1 MTTERIYKMDYSV
14 LADLLFPNVTETVD
28 DIEKRYPP
36 RDLPEGARVMRI
48 APSPTGYLH
57 IGALYQ
63 AMANER
69 SAHLSGG
76 KFYFRI
82 EDTDSK
88 REVQGAAEL
97 FITMFGKYGIKFDEG
112 AVIDGDNGD
121 YGPYRQSQRTEIYQT
136 FAKKLVQD
144 GRAYPCFCTDEELDA
159 IRKQQ
164 EEDGA
169 NPGYYGKYAKW
180 RDASI
185 EDIET
190 ALKEGK
196 PYVIR
201 LRSIGDASKRVK
213 VKDAIKGE
221 LEFPQNDQDFV
232 ILKSNGTPPYH
243 FAHAVDDHLMHTTH
257 VMRGEE
263 WVATL
268 PWHVELFDALGFK
281 RPVYCHTATLM
292 KLDGESK
299 RKISKRKDP
308 EADLAFYIKEGY
320 PKDGLL
326 EYVMTLLN
334 SNFEDWRRANP
345 LASMNDFQ
353 FSFKKMSVSGA
364 LFDIQKLYDVSKN
377 VIAKM
382 DADTVTQLVSEWAG
396 EFDPDFAA
404 KIDADRDYARQIF
417 AIGRGGAKPRKDFGL
432 WKEAKGYMGFFYDE
446 YFAVEDEIDEKFDRA
461 DVSAILRDF
470 AEAYSPELD
479 SDAWFAEVK
488 RIAEAHGFCPDMK
501 EYKKNPDAYKGS
513 VGDVSMFL
521 RIAIAGKRTSP
532 DLCAVMGILGEE
544 RSRARLLSFADSL

>member
-1 MTTERIYKMDYSV
+1 MNKLDHNYLAELLYPHIKTTPEDMEQK
-14 LADLLFPNVTETVD
+14 
-28 DIEKRYPP
+28 YPA

-97 FITMFGKYGIKFDEG
+97 FITMFGKYGIQFDEG
-112 AVIDGDNGD
+112 AVIDGDNGN

-144 GRAYPCFCTDEELDA
+144 GRAYPCFCTDEELEA
-159 IRKQQ
+159 IHKQQ
-164 EEDGA
+164 EEEGA

-185 EDIET
+185 EDIEA

-201 LRSIGDASKRVK
+201 LKSLGDASRHVK
-213 VKDAIKGE
+213 VTDAIKGE
-221 LEFPQNDQDFV
+221 LEFPQNEQDFV

-263 WVATL
+263 WLATL

-292 KLDGESK
+292 KLDGGSK

-345 LASMNDFQ
+345 TASMNDFQ

-364 LFDIQKLYDVSKN
+364 LFDIQKLYDVCKDVIFRMTAEEVYEN
-377 VIAKM
+377 VTAWAK
-382 DADTVTQLVSEWAG
+382 DNDPEFYELLVADKA
-396 EFDPDFAA
+396 
-404 KIDADRDYARQIF
+404 YAVEILG
-417 AIGRGGAKPRKDFGL
+417 IGRGGKKPRKDFGL
-432 WKEAKGYMGFFYDE
+432 WSEVKDYMGFFYDALFSGKGDYPE
-446 YFAVEDEIDEKFDRA
+446 NLDKTEIKKILEKYLDIFDENDEQNVWFDRLKALA
-461 DVSAILRDF
+461 DSEGYA
-470 AEAYSPELD
+470 S
-479 SDAWFAEVK
+479 
-488 RIAEAHGFCPDMK
+488 DMK
-501 EYKKNPDAYKGS
+501 AYKQDPSAFKGS
-513 VGDVSMFL
+513 VADIAMML
-521 RIAIAGKRTSP
+521 RVAVTGKQVSP
-532 DLCAVMGILGEE
+532 DTYCVMKILGKE
-544 RSRARLLSFADSL
+544 RVLSRISSAAAEL

>member
-1 MTTERIYKMDYSV
+1 MDYNV
-14 LADLLFPNVTETVD
+14 LADLLFPNVTATPE
-28 DIEKRYPP
+28 EMEERYPA

-88 REVQGAAEL
+88 REVEGAAEL

-144 GRAYPCFCTDEELDA
+144 GRAYPCFCTDEELEA
-159 IRKQQ
+159 IHKQQ

-185 EDIET
+185 EDIEA

-201 LRSIGDASKRVK
+201 LKSLGDASKRVK
-213 VKDAIKGE
+213 VTDAIKGE
-221 LEFPQNDQDFV
+221 LEFPQNEQDFV

-292 KLDGESK
+292 KLDGGSK

-334 SNFEDWRRANP
+334 SNFEEWRRANP
-345 LASMNDFQ
+345 SASMNDFQ

-382 DADTVTQLVSEWAG
+382 DAEKVTKLVTEWA
-396 EFDPDFAA
+396 EENDPDFAA
-404 KIDADRDYARQIF
+404 KLNSDTEYATKIF
-417 AIGRGGAKPRKDFGL
+417 AIGRGGAKPRKDLGL
-432 WKEAKGYMGFFYDE
+432 WKEAKAYMGFFYDE
-446 YFAVEDEIDEKFDRA
+446 YYAVEDEIPENFDKA
-461 DVSAILRDF
+461 DVAAILRDF
-470 AEAYSPELD
+470 AEAYSAD
-479 SDAWFAEVK
+479 MDNDTWFAKVK
-488 RIAEAHGFCPDMK
+488 EIADSHGFCPDMK
-501 EYKKNPDAYKGS
+501 EYKKDPTAYKGS

-521 RIAIAGKRTSP
+521 RIAITGKRTSP
-532 DLCAVMGILGEE
+532 DLCSVMSILGED
-544 RSRARLLSFADSL
+544 RSKARLNALADNL